1 MVRKLIRFGFA
12 GIVSLGISAAA
23 PVVLADDNPPAGR
36 GRQGGDGCDART
48 RLAQAGD
55 MGDKAS
61 DATKNAAD
69 KTDDAA
75 KNAGDATQDAAKKAR
90 QLDRATPPRTPG
102 QKTDDAYRG
111 AVRPAD

>member
-1 MVRKLIRFGFA
+1 MVRKLIRFGIA
-12 GIVSLGISAAA
+12 GIVSIGISAAA
-23 PVVLADDNPPAGR
+23 PVVLADDNPAGGAPDKAATDATKNATGPAGE
-36 GRQGGDGCDART
+36 
-48 RLAQAGD
+48 

-75 KNAGDATQDAAKKAR
+75 KNAGDATQDAAKKAGSSTE
-90 QLDRATPPRTPG
+90 DAAKNAG